1 MPNEAPTAESAD
13 IDFAE
18 LLRNERAG
26 LQAQLKELGF
36 ADQGSG
42 LSYDSNFA
50 DSSQVTAER
59 GEAERLATELQESL
73 DEVEAALER
82 LQQGNYGL
90 CEVCGK
96 PIGVARLEA
105 MPAARLCI
113 ADAAKH

>member
-1 MPNEAPTAESAD
+1 MPNEAPTAETAD
-13 IDFAE
+13 VDYAE
-18 LLRNERAG
+18 LLRTERAG
-26 LQAQLKELGF
+26 LQAQLSELGY

-59 GEAERLATELQESL
+59 GEAERLATELRETL
-73 DEVEAALER
+73 EDVEAALQR
-82 LQQGNYGL
+82 LETGSYGL

-96 PIGVARLEA
+96 PIGAARLEA

-113 ADAAKH
+113 VDAAKH